1 MFAIWGSFSQP
12 TVVDWFMAELQGFF
26 RAYFFKSF
34 LGSSLRIGM
43 KGMSLNSLTCDPRH
57 FLLRSGFFGDFDQH
71 SRSLLLARA
80 YDHFRSFCRTNRI
93 ACSQP
98 PFKEHMVSWQNH
110 MWCWF
115 SEWFFETYDGR
126 VRVKQ
131 DVCSDLCPTKLYKK
145 TETPTS
151 LRKPTTGGASWHGS
165 LRRYVKQS
173 ATRSTHQKMTD
184 VLWWLELWLLTE
196 NSSSFDIEMLISFEL
211 GLYRLPNINQNKI
224 TY

>member
-115 SEWFFETYDGR
+115 SEWFFETYDRR

-145 TETPTS
+145 NGDTYLTAKAYNGRCILAWLSETVCEAISHEEYSSKDDRCFVMAGALTPD
-151 LRKPTTGGASWHGS
+151 RK
-165 LRRYVKQS
+165 Q
-173 ATRSTHQKMTD
+173 
-184 VLWWLELWLLTE
+184 
-196 NSSSFDIEMLISFEL
+196 
-211 GLYRLPNINQNKI
+211 
-224 TY
+224 